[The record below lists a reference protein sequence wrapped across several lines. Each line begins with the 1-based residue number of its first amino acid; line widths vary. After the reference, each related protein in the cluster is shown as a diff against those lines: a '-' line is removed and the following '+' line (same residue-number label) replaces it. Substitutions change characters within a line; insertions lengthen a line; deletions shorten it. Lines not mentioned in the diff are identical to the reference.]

1 MSSASHGEN
10 MTDQTAASNE
20 APRDIAMLR
29 AFFDAIPGRAA
40 FLGPDLRYRFVNG
53 EFAASVGRPEGA
65 IVGSSVDELLGTEIG
80 EAYRAAMARLQAGE
94 TVHSRR
100 STGNGTSVP
109 QVIEEELKPFAPNGV
124 LTGIVAVSR
133 NLAQAQDREHTRSEW
148 LETQSTREAIHS
160 AVIDS
165 ALDCIVV
172 VDAGGHVVE
181 FNPAAEATFG
191 YSRAQAIGKTV
202 AQLIVP
208 PELQESHNAGLR
220 RFAEGGSGAVIGRRV
235 ELEAMRSDGS
245 RIPVELA
252 ITAVG
257 SGPEALFTAHLRD
270 LRPAREARAEIER
283 QREALYQSEKLAALG
298 SLLAGVA
305 HELNNPL
312 SIVIG
317 QAMMLREAAQA
328 RVEYDKEFTSFAE
341 RGAKIET
348 AANRCARIVKTFL
361 AMARQREAERGRV
374 EIAELTERVLDLL
387 AYGLRTT
394 GIEVTTDIPANLPAL
409 WADSDQLH
417 QVLLNLVVNSR
428 QALEAQP
435 TPRRIAITARA
446 DEAAK
451 KVILSVSDNGPGVSE
466 KIRNRIFEPF
476 FTTKPQGVGTGIGLA
491 VSRGLIEAHGGS
503 LSLAASQPGEGASF
517 VIELP
522 ADAFVAS
529 VATDVDDPSCA
540 PPRRERRRRALV
552 VDDEAEIASLLVE
565 ILQRQGFDCEYASSG
580 EQAKQSI
587 AASECEF
594 DLILCDIRMP
604 NGDGPAFYDWL
615 AIERPQM
622 TGRIAFV
629 TGDVLG
635 PAADRFIAR
644 SGCPVI
650 EKPFLPDDIRQ
661 ITALLSDDGE

>member
-1 MSSASHGEN
+1 MILDGNKMA
-10 MTDQTAASNE
+10 QAAPTSPDG
-20 APRDIAMLR
+20 PREISMLR
-29 AFFDAIPGRAA
+29 ALFDAIPGRAA
-40 FLGPDLRYRFVNG
+40 FLDAELRYRFVNR
-53 EFAASVGRPEGA
+53 EFLESLGQAEETVVGR
-65 IVGSSVDELLGTEIG
+65 SVDDVLGQERGEL
-80 EAYRAAMARLQAGE
+80 YRAAMTSLSAGE
-94 TVHSRR
+94 QFRSQRWIESATGDRR
-100 STGNGTSVP
+100 L
-109 QVIEEELKPFAPNGV
+109 IEEDLKPFAPNGGV
-124 LTGIVAVSR
+124 LQGVVSVARDVLR
-133 NLAQAQDREHTRSEW
+133 AEERAQEQSEW
-148 LETQSTREAIHS
+148 LETQKTREAIHA

-172 VDAGGHVVE
+172 IDASGHVVE
-181 FNPAAEATFG
+181 FNPAAEAAFG
-191 YSRAQAIGKTV
+191 YSRAKAIGRTV
-202 AQLIVP
+202 AELIVP
-208 PELQESHNAGLR
+208 PELRESHNAGLD
-220 RFAEGGSGAVIGRRV
+220 RFRSGGPGAVIGRRV
-235 ELEAMRSDGS
+235 ELEAMCADGS

-257 SGPEALFTAHLRD
+257 SGPSALFTAHLRD

-283 QREALYQSEKLAALG
+283 QREALYQNEKLAALG

-317 QAMMLREAAQA
+317 QALMLREAAQEHA
-328 RVEYDKEFTSFAE
+328 KFDKEFASFAE

-374 EIAELTERVLDLL
+374 EMAELVERVLDLL
-387 AYGLRTT
+387 AYGLRTA
-394 GIEVTTDIPANLPAL
+394 GVEVTTDIPAHLPPL

-417 QVLLNLVVNSR
+417 QVLLNLVVNAK

-435 TPRRIAITARA
+435 TPRRISIVARS
-446 DEAAK
+446 DDAAK
-451 KVILSVSDNGPGVSE
+451 KITLSVSDNGSGVPE

-503 LSLAASQPGEGASF
+503 LALAPPESGAGAVF
-517 VIELP
+517 VVELP
-522 ADAFVAS
+522 AEGRDAAVA
-529 VATDVDDPSCA
+529 PA
-540 PPRRERRRRALV
+540 PNDTSNAAPEPRRRRRALV

-565 ILQRQGFDCEYASSG
+565 ILQRQQFECEYAASG
-580 EQAKQSI
+580 EQAKQRLGKSDH
-587 AASECEF
+587 EF

-604 NGDGPAFYDWL
+604 DGDGPALYDWL
-615 AIERPQM
+615 AAERPQM
-622 TGRIAFV
+622 TTRIAFV

-644 SGCPVI
+644 AGCPVI
-650 EKPFLPDDIRQ
+650 EKPFVPGDIRQ
-661 ITALLSDDGE
+661 IAELLCDGAAG